1 MVTLVLG
8 HQDQL
13 TNAVKHHLRET
24 HRKTHTVR
32 TKAATE
38 ASFVDAVQSG
48 ACRLPAASSLFIFFL
63 NLCRVCLQFSS
74 QQTLLCVFRP
84 TCQPI
89 KLCNPRSTMCSQD
102 LGRLHADPPPTNNV
116 HGQTHLKPACPPA
129 VPLKFSRGASIG
141 SVPTDSHS
149 FPAELTMFNKI

>member
-24 HRKTHTVR
+24 HRKTHTVGQ
-32 TKAATE
+32 KQQLKPALWML
-38 ASFVDAVQSG
+38 SG
-48 ACRLPAASSLFIFFL
+48 LGPA
-63 NLCRVCLQFSS
+63 VCLQRALYSFFFKIFAGFVCSS
-74 QQTLLCVFRP
+74 LLNELCCVYSGPLVNRSNCVIHAQQCAVRILEDCRRT
-84 TCQPI
+84 
-89 KLCNPRSTMCSQD
+89 
-102 LGRLHADPPPTNNV
+102 PPPHNV

>member
-48 ACRLPAASSLFIFFL
+48 ACRLPAASSLFIFFFKIFAGFVCSSLL
-63 NLCRVCLQFSS
+63 NELCCVYSGPLVNRSNCVIHA
-74 QQTLLCVFRP
+74 QQCAVRILEDCTQ
-84 TCQPI
+84 T
-89 KLCNPRSTMCSQD
+89 
-102 LGRLHADPPPTNNV
+102 PPTNNV

>member
-48 ACRLPAASSLFIFFL
+48 ACRLPAASSLFIFFFKSLQGLSAVLFSTNSAVCIPAHLSTDQIVSSTL
-63 NLCRVCLQFSS
+63 NNVQSGSWKTAR
-74 QQTLLCVFRP
+74 
-84 TCQPI
+84 
-89 KLCNPRSTMCSQD
+89 
-102 LGRLHADPPPTNNV
+102 GPPPTNNV